1 MTFKEFKEKIKEWGE
16 KYNYKTV
23 VYDYDDHIKITVE
36 DEDFIHMIC
45 TVHKTET
52 FVMDVM
58 WMAYRL
64 LSENEK
70 SDLFKIV
77 TEFSV
82 TKIEDREDEKV
93 FIIPLPSLVT
103 TDGRQQYLTK
113 KGCRFFASR
122 RRREKTS
129 ALRQTWKEEDLK
141 SVPKF
146 YRQFAVEFNE
156 EKEHE
161 DDI

>member
-1 MTFKEFKEKIKEWGE
+1 MTFKELKEKIKEWGE
-16 KYNYKTV
+16 KYNYKTIVNDCDGYIEILLQGHYTHMLCTIRKSERFV
-23 VYDYDDHIKITVE
+23 VNLNWEK
-36 DEDFIHMIC
+36 
-45 TVHKTET
+45 
-52 FVMDVM
+52 
-58 WMAYRL
+58 YRNL
-64 LSENEK
+64 PENAK
-70 SDLFKIV
+70 LDLFKIV
-77 TEFSV
+77 TEFSA
-82 TKIEDREDEKV
+82 TKIEDREDDKV

-122 RRREKTS
+122 RRREKNS

-156 EKEHE
+156 EKEY
-161 DDI
+161 